1 MSWGL
6 IQEYLEMLPV
16 LEAEEAL
23 NQATAIAAGSGTLKD
38 PKSILNQWQK
48 QAQRHRSTPPK
59 KMTKE
64 QLKITALAMGLQV
77 EER

>member
-1 MSWGL
+1 
-6 IQEYLEMLPV
+6 MLPV
-16 LEAEEAL
+16 LQAEEAL
-23 NQATAIAAGSGTLKD
+23 TQVTAVAAGSGTLKD

-48 QAQRHRSTPPK
+48 QAQRHRSTTPK

>member
-1 MSWGL
+1 
-6 IQEYLEMLPV
+6 MLPV

-23 NQATAIAAGSGTLKD
+23 TRATAIAVGSGTLKD
-38 PKSILNQWQK
+38 PKRILHQWK
-48 QAQRHRSTPPK
+48 RQAQRHRSTTPK

-64 QLKITALAMGLQV
+64 QLKITALAMGLEV